1 MNKTG
6 LFTFDFFPI
15 IGGQGR
21 HTYELYRRTPQ
32 NKLIVFSARKNT
44 LTNHVQLK
52 FPLSK
57 KLQNIALSVWLFR
70 KLEKYISK
78 HELAQ
83 IAINCGPGGLFLF
96 RKPEIPVIAVCCHT
110 YWQQSNYIKIQSWKK
125 IFVPFEKRT
134 YHLAD
139 KIISIS
145 EDSKSVLV
153 EKYAIP
159 SDKITVIPCG
169 INKEEFFPIKDIEK
183 IPNSILYIGRID
195 TRKGVMFLIKSL
207 KLATKKN
214 PHIKLFLGGKGKDLS
229 KLKQYVSDNNL
240 DKNIEFI
247 GFVPDEKLNEW
258 YNKVQCVVVP
268 SIFEG
273 FGITV
278 IEAMATG
285 TPVIGTN
292 VDGIKNI
299 IQDQYNGFLVPYGN
313 EQALSGKINRV
324 LTENNDRII
333 KNAKKDIDSKYD
345 WDKISKKYNKI
356 I

>member
-32 NKLIVFSARKNT
+32 NKLIVFSARKNDFE
-44 LTNHVQLK
+44 NHIYLK

-57 KLQNIALSVWLFR
+57 KLQNIALSLWLIPKFN
-70 KLEKYISK
+70 KYISRYG
-78 HELAQ
+78 LTQ
-83 IAINCGPGGLFLF
+83 LAINCGPGGLFLF
-96 RKPEIPVIAVCCHT
+96 KKPKVPVIATCCHT
-110 YWQQSNYIKIQSWKK
+110 YWQQSTYIKQQSWKK

-134 YHLAD
+134 YQLAD

-145 EDSKSVLV
+145 DDSKSVLV
-153 EKYAIP
+153 EKYGIP
-159 SDKITVIPCG
+159 SEKITVIPCG
-169 INKEEFFPIKDIEK
+169 VNKKEFFPIKDIK
-183 IPNSILYIGRID
+183 KRPNSIFYIGRID
-195 TRKGVMFLIKSL
+195 ARKGVSFLIKSL
-207 KLATKKN
+207 EILIKRN
-214 PHIKLFLGGKGKDLS
+214 RSVKLFLAGKGKDVS
-229 KLKQYVSDNNL
+229 ELKKYVSDKKL
-240 DKNIEFI
+240 DNNIEFV
-247 GFVPDEKLNEW
+247 GFIPDEKLNEW
-258 YNKVQCVVVP
+258 YNKMQCVVVP

-299 IQDQYNGFLVPYGN
+299 LRDNDNGFLVPYGD
-313 EQALSGKINRV
+313 EQALSDKINYV
-324 LTENNDRII
+324 LTENNDRITD
-333 KNAKKDIDSKYD
+333 NAKKDIDSKYD
-345 WDKISKKYNKI
+345 WDKIEKTYNQI